1 MWDNILVVSTDCSH
15 YEEVIR
21 AYHRLLDLKNGKHI
35 DVEVLTILIQAIE
48 QNLPDAY
55 ERPSKTFRSSA
66 LSLFGRLSAE
76 NGSEYRIWQ
85 LYSRLILAKN
95 SGEIKE
101 EDHYKAAQMMQKST
115 ASFMQKEKDWHK
127 STQEAINGMN
137 LAEKYAERCI
147 EASKVTSNP
156 AQNVQQ
162 MSSAKMTIKSMIS
175 RVKQSLSE
183 SLENENSDLAKE
195 FQSVNQVLESLINQ
209 IAVLKK

>member
-55 ERPSKTFRSSA
+55 ERASKTFRPSA

-76 NGSEYRIWQ
+76 NGSEYQIWQ
-85 LYSRLILAKN
+85 LYSRLILAEN
-95 SGEIKE
+95 SAEIKE
-101 EDHYKAAQMMQKST
+101 EDHFRAAQMMQKST
-115 ASFMQKEKDWHK
+115 ASFMQKVKDWHK
-127 STQEAINGMN
+127 STQEAINGLN
-137 LAEKYAERCI
+137 LAKKYAERCI
-147 EASKVTSNP
+147 EASEVTSNP

-175 RVKQSLSE
+175 RVKQSLPE

-195 FQSVNQVLESLINQ
+195 FQLVNQVLQSLVNQ